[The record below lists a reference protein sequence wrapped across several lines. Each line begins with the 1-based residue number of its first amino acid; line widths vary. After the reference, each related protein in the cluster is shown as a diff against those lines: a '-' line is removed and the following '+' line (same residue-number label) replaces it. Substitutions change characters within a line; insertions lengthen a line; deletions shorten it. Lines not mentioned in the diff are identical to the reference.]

1 MSWLRFVGVRVA
13 ASGALLLVLLAA
25 VFGLSVVLIPGDF
38 ATMYRLSMRAED
50 VELIRAEMGLDQS
63 WWVQLGRWL
72 SGVVRGDL
80 GTSFG
85 GADVFSVVAGVLP
98 FTLLLLV
105 FAVGAAFVVG
115 VWLGRVAGWRPTRVG
130 DGAMLGLSAVST
142 LFPPWLAFLLAY
154 GTAELLG
161 FGVFTRLRAFD
172 QQLWRTSEI
181 GPSTVAWMLLAG
193 IALAVLI
200 WAAATV
206 AVRRA
211 TRRPDLRRAAGV
223 ILPLIGGTAGV
234 WLAVSLAGRER
245 LADLVGLMV
254 LPVLAVALIN
264 LADTTLLVSTVTSS
278 FRTAPFVFAARAK
291 GLRERTISRRHVGR
305 MILLPVI
312 SRYIASFPL
321 VLGALVIVESAFR
334 SNGADYNVGFP
345 GLSAGIFGA
354 LSTSDIRLALGALLV
369 VGVITVVARLILDVA
384 HAALDPRYRDGTR
397 NL

>member
-1 MSWLRFVGVRVA
+1 MNWLRFVGVRVA
-13 ASGALLLVLLAA
+13 ASCALLLALLAA
-25 VFGLSVVLIPGDF
+25 VFAMSVALIPGDF
-38 ATMYRLSMRAED
+38 ATMYRLSLRAED
-50 VELIRAEMGLDQS
+50 VELIRAEMGLDQP
-63 WWVQLGRWL
+63 WWIQLGRWL

-80 GTSFG
+80 GTSFS
-85 GADVFSVVAGVLP
+85 GAEVSSAVVGVLP

-105 FAVGAAFVVG
+105 FAVGAAFTVG
-115 VWLGRVAGWRPTRVG
+115 VWLGRVAGWRPTKGR

-154 GTAELLG
+154 GTAEVLG

-181 GPSTVAWMLLAG
+181 APSTVAWMLLG
-193 IALAVLI
+193 GVTVAVLI
-200 WAAATV
+200 WVAGTL
-206 AVRRA
+206 AVRRV
-211 TRRPDLRRAAGV
+211 TRRPDVRRLAGAV
-223 ILPLIGGTAGV
+223 LPVIGGTAGIS
-234 WLAVSLAGRER
+234 LAVSLAGRER
-245 LADLVGLMV
+245 LADLIGLMV
-254 LPVLAVALIN
+254 LPAVAVALIN
-264 LADTTLLVSTVTSS
+264 LADTTLLVSTVTGS

-345 GLSAGIFGA
+345 GLSAGVFGA
-354 LSTSDIRLALGALLV
+354 LGGNDIRLALGALLV
-369 VGVITVVARLILDVA
+369 VGVITVVARLMLDVA

-397 NL
+397 HL